1 MSTPQEPFEPDHL
14 IRLLH
19 AQYPQRTDVLR
30 ALQLCGGGYWKNK
43 DYIYFI
49 RSMLAEQP
57 NRESQIVE
65 KVFLEDQKDGTI
77 VLDVVADGR
86 IAGIGYLSKVA
97 Q

>member
-1 MSTPQEPFEPDHL
+1 MSTPHKLFEPDHL

-30 ALQLCGGGYWKNK
+30 ALQLCSDGFWESN

-49 RSMLAEQP
+49 RSREP
-57 NRESQIVE
+57 NQANMESRVVE
-65 KVFLEDQKDGTI
+65 SLVLEDQSEGTI
-77 VLDVVADGR
+77 VVDVVADGR
-86 IAGIGYLSKVA
+86 IAGIGYVSRVE